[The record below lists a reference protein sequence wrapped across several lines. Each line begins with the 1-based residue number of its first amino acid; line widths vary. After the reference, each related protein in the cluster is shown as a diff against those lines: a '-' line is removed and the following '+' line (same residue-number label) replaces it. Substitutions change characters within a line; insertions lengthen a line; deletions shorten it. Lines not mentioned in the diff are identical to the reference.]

1 VTVRFPFAAA
11 ALAAILALTACTS
24 PSEDVSASTSSP
36 NPADELSAGST
47 GELAF
52 HDEAGTADGGAV
64 DNGDVGADS
73 DDEDL
78 VVFIAAGERMLADGP
93 YEGVIHESPEIYVA
107 VAQSF
112 CDRLDEGLGVNRIVN
127 DFAVEGGFDLTDS
140 GDRILIGSVLGAGV
154 ETLCPRHRHLL

>member
-1 VTVRFPFAAA
+1 M
-11 ALAAILALTACTS
+11 AAILALTACTS
-24 PSEDVSASTSSP
+24 SSEDVSSSTSPPS
-36 NPADELSAGST
+36 PADESRPGST

-52 HDEAGTADGGAV
+52 HDEVGTADGGAL
-64 DNGDVGADS
+64 DNGDAGADI

-112 CDRLDEGLGVNRIVN
+112 CRRLDEGVDVNRIVN
-127 DFAVEGGFDLTDS
+127 DFAVEGDFDLTAG
-140 GDRILIGSVLGAGV
+140 GDRTLIGSVLGAGV

>member
-1 VTVRFPFAAA
+1 VSGRVPLAAA
-11 ALAAILALTACTS
+11 ALAAILALTGCTS
-24 PSEDVSASTSSP
+24 SEDASASTSSP
-36 NPADELSAGST
+36 TPADESSVGST
-47 GELAF
+47 GGLAF
-52 HDEAGTADGGAV
+52 HDEAATADGGAL
-64 DNGDVGADS
+64 DTGDAGAGT

-112 CDRLDEGLGVNRIVN
+112 CGRLDEGVDVNRIVN
-127 DFAVEGGFDLTDS
+127 DFAVEGGFDLS
-140 GDRILIGSVLGAGV
+140 ANGDRTLIGSVLGAGV